1 VNQNDIALA
10 TGGITAPLWLPA
22 LNQWVALVVGIM
34 SICYLGFKI
43 YQMWRDTNGKK

>member
-22 LNQWVALVVGIM
+22 LNQWVALVVGLL
-34 SICYLGFKI
+34 SVAYLGFKI
-43 YQMWRDTNGKK
+43 YEMWKNR